1 MLSRR
6 EQKAVAVAWKIIRAL
21 WCWLRKP
28 QQPRKEQK

>member
-6 EQKAVAVAWKIIRAL
+6 EQKAAAIAWKIIQAL
-21 WCWLRKP
+21 WHRLRKP

>member
-6 EQKAVAVAWKIIRAL
+6 EQKAAAAWKIIRVL
-21 WCWLRKP
+21 WHWLRKP